1 MEKAR
6 RKAEADLKM
15 TIDNLNEMERV
26 KIDLEEVV
34 KKYMQFQYTKS
45 IIYYKECILINV
57 LSFQEGLG
65 N

>member
-1 MEKAR
+1 
-6 RKAEADLKM
+6 M

-26 KIDLEEVV
+26 KIDLEEIV
-34 KKYMQFQYTKS
+34 KKYMQLQYTKS
-45 IIYYKECILINV
+45 ITYYKECIIINA

>member
-1 MEKAR
+1 
-6 RKAEADLKM
+6 M

>member
-45 IIYYKECILINV
+45 IICYKECILMNV